1 MLEQNRQSRRK
12 APPEHVSKL
21 LLTFSLG
28 CVALFASCGPQK
40 SDDPP
45 PAAKYLTGQGFVQS
59 AGGQEAITIDLT
71 AFSPGQQV
79 VFAPY
84 ATGDVATIEGGN
96 SSNFNITWKVAK
108 QASSTPQK
116 FTTSTP
122 TGRRS
127 DSPREIQG
135 PYTDMDYRIF
145 WNRFDPAADAAPE
158 EFSGAFASVA
168 ETHSKALKTLSRA
181 ASQNLTLATGGCPS
195 TFYVPGSKQVDTAST
210 YEQYS
215 LPSSEVSSFFDGGD
229 HCVVFMSDPVSES
242 SKEAVKTSVAAI
254 LDRYKN
260 TIYKDSFAA
269 AGNFVFKPLIV
280 IVDFSGPQWPS
291 AQKAPELQIAGAFF
305 KGLST
310 QMQRPALYIAS
321 DLTKISTPVAS
332 SSAKAIFHS
341 TLAHEMQHAIT
352 DYYKNRKYAL
362 GAESLPLDEGM
373 AHLMEDLFG
382 YGAENFDG
390 YAKPFLNVVPDGI
403 QPALQSSTGGATL
416 SNPARGAAQS
426 LLYFIASRV
435 GGFSFTAGSPAE
447 SGGLA
452 FVRAAVKAKG
462 VGPASLSKV
471 VDYATAGVKTWPD
484 LVGAFFGALSVDG
497 LDGLE
502 SQAKIFD
509 AQAPTAG
516 VTDLVST
523 SGKTFGL
530 QFNNYRGIK
539 TGYSQFKSALA
550 DDLKG
555 GIEVSY
561 YQTQPL
567 ILAIA
572 SDQKAITF
580 EIPETTGSGVA
591 VVRVK

>member
-1 MLEQNRQSRRK
+1 MLVQNRKIPRQETLGHLVL
-12 APPEHVSKL
+12 A
-21 LLTFSLG
+21 LTL
-28 CVALFASCGPQK
+28 VAATLSTGCGPQK

-45 PAAKYLTGQGFVQS
+45 PAAKYLTGQGFVQ
-59 AGGQEAITIDLT
+59 AGAGQEAITIDLT

-79 VFAPY
+79 VLAPY

-96 SSNFNITWKVAK
+96 SSTFNITWKVAK

-116 FTTSTP
+116 FSTSSKIHRLSESP
-122 TGRRS
+122 S
-127 DSPREIQG
+127 DLLG
-135 PYTDMDYRIF
+135 PYTDLDYRIF
-145 WNRFDPAADAAPE
+145 WNRFDPLSESSE
-158 EFSGAFASVA
+158 ETFSGAFADLA
-168 ETHSKALKTLSRA
+168 ETHSSALRALSQ
-181 ASQNLTLATGGCPS
+181 ASSRNLTLATGGCPS

-215 LPSSEVSSFFDGGD
+215 LPSSEVSSYFDGGD
-229 HCVVFMSDPVSES
+229 HCIVFMSDPVSES

-260 TIYKDSFAA
+260 TIYKDTFAQT
-269 AGNFVFKPLIV
+269 GSFVFKPLIV
-280 IVDFSGPQWPS
+280 VIDFSGPQWPS

-321 DLTKISTPVAS
+321 DLTKISTPVPS
-332 SSAKAIFHS
+332 PSARAIFHS

-352 DYYKNRKYAL
+352 DYFKNRKYAL
-362 GAESLPLDEGM
+362 GAESLPIDEGM

-390 YAKPFLNVVPDGI
+390 YAKLFLSVVPDGI

-435 GGFSFTAGSPAE
+435 GGFSFTGGSPAE

-452 FVRAAVKAKG
+452 FVRAAIKAKG

-471 VDYATAGVKTWPD
+471 VDYATAGVKTWAD
-484 LVGAFFGALSVDG
+484 LVGAFFGALAVDG

-516 VTDLVST
+516 VTDLVAT
-523 SGKTFGL
+523 AGKTFGL

-539 TGYSQFKSALA
+539 IGYSQFKSALA

-567 ILAIA
+567 VLAIA